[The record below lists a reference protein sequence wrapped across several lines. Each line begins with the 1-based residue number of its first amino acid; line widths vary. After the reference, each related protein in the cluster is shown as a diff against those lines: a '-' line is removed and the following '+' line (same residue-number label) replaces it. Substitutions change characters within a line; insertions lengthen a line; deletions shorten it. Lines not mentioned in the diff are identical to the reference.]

1 MKTLKLFVCATLLLL
16 SACVD
21 FEEEGPDVSG
31 IDTGAYLTAVK
42 MTEPK
47 EMMWLSVQI
56 FPGTYNRC

>member
-42 MTEPK
+42 MTDA
-47 EMMWLSVQI
+47 
-56 FPGTYNRC
+56 

>member
-42 MTEPK
+42 M
-47 EMMWLSVQI
+47 MWLSVQI
-56 FPGTYNRC
+56 FRYL